1 MTTTLYLLT
10 LVLPLATVLVVFG
23 LRAYASVEQAR
34 ARLAHDDAYRQ
45 LAERASS
52 AQSQIA
58 NSLAAMEV
66 NLSEMRAR
74 GLCRNHLK
82 GGGVTAPVPWPSR
95 IPWLHGPA
103 LGRDRGAAPR
113 PQPPRRPA
121 LVKGRRG
128 RGARPQA

>member
-66 NLSEMRAR
+66 NLSEMHAR
-74 GLCRNHLK
+74 VASVETILK
-82 GGGVTAPVPWPSR
+82 AVE
-95 IPWLHGPA
+95 
-103 LGRDRGAAPR
+103 
-113 PQPPRRPA
+113 
-121 LVKGRRG
+121 
-128 RGARPQA
+128 